1 MDEGPVILTKQ
12 EIGDAIVNYIGIF
25 KKGRGTLSFFPYHI
39 SDVDTELHIPDSV
52 MFTLKFVP
60 KGSRIVEHNI

>member
-1 MDEGPVILTKQ
+1 MDEGPVILTKK

-25 KKGRGTLSFFPYHI
+25 KKGKSFFPYHI